1 MKISVHNEKRDH
13 NSDSGAFPYF
23 SAPHDALQLQATLGI
38 AFSFHWGDTL
48 ASALGRAPCL
58 RFLIVSIAI
67 ASIQSEHFCSD
78 GGRTR
83 A

>member
-1 MKISVHNEKRDH
+1 MCG
-13 NSDSGAFPYF
+13 SDSGAFPHF
-23 SAPHDALQLQATLGI
+23 SAPHDALQLQPTLGI
-38 AFSFHWGDTL
+38 AFSFHWGDYPGVWVG
-48 ASALGRAPCL
+48 SGRAPCL

-67 ASIQSEHFCSD
+67 AGIQSEHFCSD